1 MPYKDHFITTNRI
14 NLHYIEYECRKNKP
28 TLLLLHGLTANAH
41 AFDGLVYNGLADHFR
56 VISPDLRGRGHSD
69 KPAFQYGLKH
79 HARDIIGLLDHLGL
93 EKVFIGGH
101 SFGGLLSVYL
111 ANFYPDRIEKV
122 IILDAAAEMNP
133 KVPLML
139 MPVLKRLDR
148 TYPSFEQYLDYA
160 KKAPQN
166 SFWDEV
172 MTTYYR
178 ADVRTLPDGRVQ
190 PYPNL
195 TKMIKV
201 SIGVANQ
208 PWRVLFSEV
217 RQPSLLINGADI
229 YNLGEPILP
238 DFKARESVA
247 LLPQGSYL
255 RVDGNHQTM
264 LYGPGAGQIV
274 AGITAFLQDKREAA
288 PRKNTARAAFA

>member
-14 NLHYIEYECRKNKP
+14 NLHYIEYECSKNKP
-28 TLLLLHGLTANAH
+28 TLVLLHGLTANAH
-41 AFDGLVYNGLADHFR
+41 AFDGLVYRGLANHFR
-56 VISPDLRGRGHSD
+56 VIAPDLRGRGHSD
-69 KPAFQYGLKH
+69 KPAFHYGLKH
-79 HARDIIGLLDHLGL
+79 HAKDIIGLLDHLGI
-93 EKVFIGGH
+93 EKALIGGH

-111 ANFYPDRIEKV
+111 ANYYPERVEKV
-122 IILDAAAEMNP
+122 IILDAAAEMNA

-148 TYPSFEQYLDYA
+148 TFPSFEQYLDYA
-160 KKAPQN
+160 KAAPQN
-166 SFWDEV
+166 SNWDEV

-178 ADVRTLPDGRVQ
+178 ADVRTLPDGRVR
-190 PYPNL
+190 PYANL

-208 PWRVLFSEV
+208 PWRSLFSEV

-238 DFKARESVA
+238 DFKARESVS
-247 LLPQGSYL
+247 LMPDGRYV

-264 LYGPGAGQIV
+264 LYGAGAGQIV
-274 AGITAFLQDKREAA
+274 NAISGFLNES
-288 PRKNTARAAFA
+288 